1 MYQTVSFYDFERAF
15 ITADR
20 ADNFSYNGKKAL
32 FEWFEAME
40 DMTGDEIGIELD
52 VVAICCDFS
61 EYKTA
66 LEALQDYDRGVYES
80 EEYDGVDAEEKALA
94 WFEDQTTVLSFEGG
108 VIIQAF

>member
-1 MYQTVSFYDFERAF
+1 MYQTVNFYDFERAF

-20 ADNFSYNGKKAL
+20 DNFSYRGKKAL
-32 FEWFEAME
+32 FDYLEEIEAETE
-40 DMTGDEIGIELD
+40 DGIELD
-52 VVAICCDFS
+52 VIAICCDFS